1 MDENT
6 IWLKFLELVN
16 NRVSSISYNTW
27 FKDIKLF
34 NMTSSEVNIVVPFP
48 AHKNHLTTNYME
60 LIEDIFL
67 ELTGVNYKINFYIQ
81 GELKQKDETPLF
93 IEIDDDKKNSSA
105 QKERYKN
112 MSSFNSKYTFENF
125 VVGDS
130 NRFAY
135 SSALAVAEN
144 PGKLY
149 NPLFLYGKSGLGKT
163 HLMHAIGNYI
173 VSHTDKKVLY
183 TGSDKFM
190 DEFISINKDTGN
202 KEDNL
207 NYIEMFKKKY
217 RDVDVLMIDDIQFL
231 GSAPMSQQELTNT
244 FNSLYYDEKQIVICS
259 DRSVDDLKMFE
270 ERLKTRFNWGLKA
283 VISVPDIEL
292 KMQIIKKKIN
302 DGDLAIRL
310 SDEIINFVASN
321 CGSDVR
327 NLEGAVRRLHA
338 YAAIMNITDLSMND
352 TMEALKDYTNNL
364 IYTPNT
370 ISKIQSVVS
379 KYYNLTV
386 DDLKGKRR
394 SKEIANARMMAMYLC
409 RIMTDETYPHIGLE
423 FGGRD
428 HSTVIHAYEKISKDA
443 NDSKEINDMI
453 VELKKQICE

>member
-1 MDENT
+1 MDDNT
-6 IWLKFLELVN
+6 IWLKFLEIVN
-16 NRVSSISYNTW
+16 NRVSRISYNTW

-34 NMTSSEVNIVVPFP
+34 SITTNDINIVVPYP
-48 AHKNHLTTNYME
+48 AHKSHLTTNYMDMME
-60 LIEDIFL
+60 EIFL
-67 ELTGVNYKINFYIQ
+67 ELTGINYSINIFIQ
-81 GELKQKDETPLF
+81 SEIKEKNETPLF
-93 IEIDDDKKNSSA
+93 LEIDENVDNSKNNIEYKKLSN
-105 QKERYKN
+105 
-112 MSSFNSKYTFENF
+112 FNSKYTFENF

-173 VSHTDKKVLY
+173 TTHTNKKVLY

-190 DEFISINKDTGN
+190 DEFISINRDTGN
-202 KEDNL
+202 KDDNI

-283 VISVPDIEL
+283 VISVPDIDL

-338 YAAIMNITDLSMND
+338 YAAIMNISTL
-352 TMEALKDYTNNL
+352 TMSDALEALKDYTNNL

-370 ISKIQSVVS
+370 ISKIQNVVS
-379 KYYNLTV
+379 KYFNLTV

-394 SKEIANARMMAMYLC
+394 SKDIANARMISMYLC

-428 HSTVIHAYEKISKDA
+428 HSTVIHAYEKINSEV
-443 NDSKEINDMI
+443 NSNVELNNI
-453 VELKKQICE
+453 VSELKKQICE